1 MRSAHRL
8 NRHRD
13 AGLPRDALLRQ
24 RFVPRSH
31 LNFKRLDRNIL
42 LPAITS
48 FMLIFSPKTWF
59 YILDLSNGTLGAKNR
74 LTSDKRMLHLY

>member
-1 MRSAHRL
+1 MKSVRQL
-8 NRHRD
+8 NRPRD

-31 LNFKRLDRNIL
+31 LNFKRLDRDML

-48 FMLIFSPKTWF
+48 FMLIFSPRIF
-59 YILDLSNGTLGAKNR
+59 YLDLSNGTFGAKNR